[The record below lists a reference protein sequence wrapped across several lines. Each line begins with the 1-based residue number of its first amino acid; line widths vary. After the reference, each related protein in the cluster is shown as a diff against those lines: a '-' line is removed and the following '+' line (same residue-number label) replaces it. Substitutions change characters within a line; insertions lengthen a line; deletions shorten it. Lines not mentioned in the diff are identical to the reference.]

1 MAPWD
6 RSSSKGDGVATKGEA
21 GLGAEQT
28 SNTGNR
34 RKKIKCNKH
43 KPMVCEG

>member
-6 RSSSKGDGVATKGEA
+6 RSSSKGDEVATKGD
-21 GLGAEQT
+21 GVGGAEQT

-34 RKKIKCNKH
+34 KKKIKCNKH